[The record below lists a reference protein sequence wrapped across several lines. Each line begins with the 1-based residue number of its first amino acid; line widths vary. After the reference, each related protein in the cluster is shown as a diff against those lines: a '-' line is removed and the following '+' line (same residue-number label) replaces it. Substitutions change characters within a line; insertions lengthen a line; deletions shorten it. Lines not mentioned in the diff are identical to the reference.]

1 MKYNKL
7 TEHVITLRDQM
18 ITLRDHVIS
27 LTDHMII
34 DHAAQQEL
42 QKSWKNSKL
51 ALNHSKPVS
60 QLFCTWI
67 A

>member
-1 MKYNKL
+1 M
-7 TEHVITLRDQM
+7 ITLRDQVITLTDHAITLTDKM
-18 ITLRDHVIS
+18 ITLS
-27 LTDHMII
+27 DHMII
-34 DHAAQQEL
+34 DYAAQQEL